1 MADAFSSGTTT
12 VIGHGGDEIEAY
24 AATPVEPTGAGGM
37 VVIHHMP
44 GFDEATKEIT
54 RRFASWGYA
63 AICPNLHHRDA
74 PGAAPDDAAATN
86 RANGG
91 VPDARL
97 VGDVAGAADRL
108 RSVPGSNG
116 RVGVIG
122 FCSGG
127 RQSVL
132 AACSLDLDAAVDCY
146 GAFVLA
152 DPPPERAAI
161 APGSLRPILGD
172 LSCPLLGLFG
182 AEDSFPGPAEVAEL
196 DAVLTAAGKEHT
208 FHTFDEAGHGFFA
221 VNRPSYR
228 VVAATDGWELVHD
241 FLAQH
246 LGVPN
251 GWGRS

>member
-1 MADAFSSGTTT
+1 MSDAFTSGTTT
-12 VIGHGGDEIEAY
+12 VTGHHGDVIEAY
-24 AATPVEPTGAGGM
+24 AATPVAPTGAGGM

-44 GFDEATKEIT
+44 GFDEATKEIV
-54 RRFASWGYA
+54 RRLASWGYA
-63 AICPNLHHRDA
+63 AVCPNLHHRDA
-74 PGAAPDDAAATN
+74 PGAAPDDASAAN

-91 VPDARL
+91 VSDDRL
-97 VGDVAGAADRL
+97 VGDVAGAVEHL
-108 RSVPGSNG
+108 RAVPGGNG

-152 DPPPERAAI
+152 APPPDRAGLAVT
-161 APGSLRPILGD
+161 SLRPMLGD

-182 AEDSFPGPAEVAEL
+182 VEDRNPAPAEVAEL
-196 DAVLTAAGKEHT
+196 DTLLIEAGKEHT
-208 FHTFDEAGHGFFA
+208 FRSFDDAGHGFFA
-221 VNRPSYR
+221 VSRPSYR
-228 VVAATDGWELVHD
+228 VAAATDGWQVVQD

-246 LGVPN
+246 LGTATR
-251 GWGRS
+251 WGR

>member
-1 MADAFSSGTTT
+1 MSDTFTSGTTSVT
-12 VIGHGGDEIEAY
+12 GHRGDIVEAY
-24 AATPVEPTGAGGM
+24 AATPVARTGAGGM

-44 GFDEATKEIT
+44 GFDEANKEIV

-63 AICPNLHHRDA
+63 AVCPNLHHRDA
-74 PGAAPDDAAATN
+74 PGAAPDDAAAAN

-91 VPDARL
+91 VPDEQL
-97 VGDVAGAADRL
+97 VGDVRGAVEHL
-108 RSVPGSNG
+108 RAVPGGNG

-132 AACSLDLDAAVDCY
+132 AACSLPLDAAVDCY

-152 DPPPERAAI
+152 DPPPERADVV
-161 APGSLRPILGD
+161 GSLRSLLPD

-182 AEDSFPGPAEVAEL
+182 AQDNFPGPAEVVEL
-196 DAVLTAAGKEHT
+196 DEVLAAAGKPHT
-208 FHTFDEAGHGFFA
+208 FHTFDDAGHGFFA

-228 VVAATDGWELVHD
+228 VGAATRGWELVHD
-241 FLAQH
+241 FVAEH
-246 LGVPN
+246 LGAPS
-251 GWGRS
+251 GWGR